1 MKKKLFILF
10 LLLSII
16 FSHYS
21 NAEEKFLSLK
31 KSKVNVRYGPSF
43 DSEIKYVY
51 KKINLPVKQIDKK
64 ENFRR
69 IVDLKNNSGWVHVSQ
84 LKKSNSIIILEDKI
98 LFKKPSNFSRPLAKL
113 EKGRLL
119 ILRNCEDNWCN
130 IKTKKLDTVYL
141 GWIKTDNIWGTVK

>member
-1 MKKKLFILF
+1 MKKIIVILF
-10 LLLSII
+10 FFLSILNI
-16 FSHYS
+16 QFL
-21 NAEEKFLSLK
+21 NAGEKFLSLK

-130 IKTKKLDTVYL
+130 IKTKKLNTVYL

>member
-1 MKKKLFILF
+1 MKKKVSILF

-21 NAEEKFLSLK
+21 NAEDKFLSLK

-119 ILRNCEDNWCN
+119 ILKNCEDNWCN
-130 IKTKKLDTVYL
+130 IKTKKLNTVYL

>member
-1 MKKKLFILF
+1 MKKKVSVLF

-21 NAEEKFLSLK
+21 NAEDKFLSLK